1 VLASELN
8 DLDCNKVGVWFKT
21 EFGLLFEKNLKN
33 FSKYSGGTSIKFY
46 IFICKK
52 IFIYVN

>member
-21 EFGLLFEKNLKN
+21 EFGLLFEKNILKIL
-33 FSKYSGGTSIKFY
+33 FL
-46 IFICKK
+46 K
-52 IFIYVN
+52 I